1 LSYEITGYRPIN
13 ETEGLDFD
21 PTPFIEVGQVY
32 QRTGRYTAHKKGGK
46 PYVDF

>member
-1 LSYEITGYRPIN
+1 MSKEIKENRPIN